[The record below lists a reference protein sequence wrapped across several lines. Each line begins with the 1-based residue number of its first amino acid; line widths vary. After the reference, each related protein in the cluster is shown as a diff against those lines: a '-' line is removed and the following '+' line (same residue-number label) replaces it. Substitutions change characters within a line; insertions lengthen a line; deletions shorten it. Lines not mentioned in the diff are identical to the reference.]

1 MSVES
6 LPPPLPRP
14 RPWVIRVFL
23 LVLVLMAAAAPL
35 AVFYTD
41 WLWYQELGFQ
51 QVFLTS
57 LLARAGIVV
66 ATGLTVALFLVANFG
81 VALRG
86 LRIPL
91 LMVKGPGQE
100 PTPFVIEEKQL
111 KLVAFGIAVL
121 VGGFIGLGAATHWQ
135 SLLMYWHAEPFGSV
149 DPILGKDVSYYV
161 LKLPLLLAGQRLALG
176 VLALAVAGSAGI
188 YALGGGVQLA
198 TGGLMATRAARRHLA
213 SLVAGL
219 LLVLAAGALLERARL
234 LTTETALIYGAG
246 YADVHARLP
255 ALGALF
261 AASLVA
267 AGLALTSAF
276 TPRLRPL
283 ATGVVLYAVVALA
296 GSGYAALLQRFVV
309 APNEQTREAP
319 FIEHNIAA
327 TRQAFDLHEI
337 EERQLSGDAEL
348 SAADIEANQAT
359 LSNVRLWDHGP
370 LLDTFGQIQEIRT
383 YYDFVSVDNDRYTID
398 GEYRQI
404 MLSARELN
412 SSSLPNRTWMNERL
426 IFTHGYGV
434 TLGPVNEVTE
444 EGLPV
449 LFIKDL
455 PPVSTRDLEVDQPS
469 IYYGELSSDYV
480 LVDTGTKEF
489 HYPQGDDNVFTN
501 YDGRGGVAIDSLA
514 RRLLFSVRFGSLK
527 ILFSEDLQA
536 GSRVLYHR
544 RIADRVRKIAPFLL
558 LDEDPYLV
566 IEDGRLFWIQDAYTI
581 SHRYPY
587 STPVAG
593 GINYIRNSVKV
604 VIDAFHGSVTFYLAR
619 PDDPVAKTLANIFPS
634 LLRPLAE
641 MPEGLRGHIRYPE
654 GIFRA
659 QTQVY
664 ATYHMTNPSVF
675 YNKEDQWEIPS
686 TDPVRPQPME
696 PYYTIMKLPGEEKA
710 EFIQMLPFTPRRK
723 GNLAAWMVARSDGEN
738 YGKLMAFEFP
748 KQKVIFGPRQIMAR
762 INQDQDISPQ
772 ITLWNQ
778 QGSEVIQG
786 TLLVIPIEESLLYIR
801 PLYLRAQGG
810 RIPELKRVIVATQRG
825 IAMEDTLDEALAVLF
840 GSAPATPRP
849 APSPGEAAEPA
860 PGGRPGDPVDRLT
873 AQAQRHYEDALAAQ
887 RAGDWAR
894 YGRGISALGEVLA
907 QLAERQP
914 ERQ

>member
-6 LPPPLPRP
+6 LPSLPRP
-14 RPWVIRVFL
+14 RPWVMRIFL
-23 LVLVLMAAAAPL
+23 LVLVLMAAAPPL

-41 WLWYQELGFQ
+41 WLWYREVGFQ

-66 ATGLTVALFLVANFG
+66 ATGLAVALFLVANFG

-149 DPILGKDVSYYV
+149 DPILGKEVSYYV

-198 TGGLMATRAARRHLA
+198 TDRLMATRAARRHLA

-261 AASLVA
+261 AVSLVA

-359 LSNVRLWDHGP
+359 LSNVRLWDHRP

-434 TLGPVNEVTE
+434 TLGPVNEVTA

-480 LVDTGTKEF
+480 LANTGTEEF

-501 YDGRGGVAIDSLA
+501 YDGRGGGRDRQPGTQAPLQRSLRLFEDPLLGGPAGRKSRPLSPPPCRSSEEDRPLPASGRRPLSRHRGRAPVLDPGRLHDQPPVSVLDAGGRWDQLHPQLRQGRHRRLSRNRHVLSRTA
-514 RRLLFSVRFGSLK
+514 RRPDREDAR
-527 ILFSEDLQA
+527 EDL
-536 GSRVLYHR
+536 
-544 RIADRVRKIAPFLL
+544 
-558 LDEDPYLV
+558 
-566 IEDGRLFWIQDAYTI
+566 
-581 SHRYPY
+581 
-587 STPVAG
+587 
-593 GINYIRNSVKV
+593 
-604 VIDAFHGSVTFYLAR
+604 
-619 PDDPVAKTLANIFPS
+619 
-634 LLRPLAE
+634 
-641 MPEGLRGHIRYPE
+641 
-654 GIFRA
+654 
-659 QTQVY
+659 
-664 ATYHMTNPSVF
+664 
-675 YNKEDQWEIPS
+675 
-686 TDPVRPQPME
+686 PQP
-696 PYYTIMKLPGEEKA
+696 
-710 EFIQMLPFTPRRK
+710 
-723 GNLAAWMVARSDGEN
+723 
-738 YGKLMAFEFP
+738 
-748 KQKVIFGPRQIMAR
+748 
-762 INQDQDISPQ
+762 
-772 ITLWNQ
+772 
-778 QGSEVIQG
+778 
-786 TLLVIPIEESLLYIR
+786 
-801 PLYLRAQGG
+801 
-810 RIPELKRVIVATQRG
+810 
-825 IAMEDTLDEALAVLF
+825 
-840 GSAPATPRP
+840 APAAR
-849 APSPGEAAEPA
+849 
-860 PGGRPGDPVDRLT
+860 
-873 AQAQRHYEDALAAQ
+873 RHA
-887 RAGDWAR
+887 
-894 YGRGISALGEVLA
+894 
-907 QLAERQP
+907 
-914 ERQ
+914 